1 MIDAAGRRA
10 SDTDDFQPRIL
21 SEDEIEM
28 YLKGDRREVDRLILS
43 SLNRLAACII
53 PHAKREDERDAAQER
68 LITSLGGKD
77 AMERR
82 AEFVDALI
90 RRQDVKTR
98 MMEKVSQ
105 SSITW
110 ALLAFFGFLA
120 AATWD
125 ALVHAIKIK
134 LGS

>member
-1 MIDAAGRRA
+1 MIA
-10 SDTDDFQPRIL
+10 Q
-21 SEDEIEM
+21 
-28 YLKGDRREVDRLILS
+28 DRTI
-43 SLNRLAACII
+43 
-53 PHAKREDERDAAQER
+53 
-68 LITSLGGKD
+68 G
-77 AMERR
+77 R